1 MDSQS
6 TIKKY
11 KNSVTRKYISISKD
25 EIDII
30 EKGEW
35 YVSKKFD
42 GQLWFYV
49 KEGKNSKIVNANENE
64 ITSKIKDIL
73 KDLDKNFKSSK
84 DIILAGELYYLK
96 NDRERYGDTI
106 SGLGDKT
113 KLKNIRY
120 GVFDVVYSDKA
131 FLNFVDKYN
140 FLKKNLGTSSK
151 KLSHAIDQDKISQK
165 EISKFFSQKI
175 EKNDFEGLI
184 VRNESKIYKIKLE
197 ETADLL
203 ITGFTI
209 GSKPN
214 QVRSVSLGIFLN
226 KEEIVHVG
234 SCGSFASEA
243 IRKDLF
249 KILNKSK
256 VSSNFQ
262 KIASNGSA
270 YMFVKPEIVVEVKLL
285 EMQGDKSND
294 EPIRHLKFKFDNKT
308 LNATGKSRSVSI
320 LNSRVIEIRKD
331 KKANENDCGL
341 NQITRISGIPKEE
354 FKDLSLKDLPKSKII
369 KKVTYVKDGKKG
381 KAIKKFIFW
390 KSNKEKTGDY
400 PSYLCYYLD
409 FSDGRKDPIKK
420 KIYPFEDEKE
430 GLKLFKFLL
439 DENVKKGWEQYG
451 T

>member
-1 MDSQS
+1 MDSSS

-120 GVFDVVYSDKA
+120 GVFDVVYSGKA

-140 FLKKNLGTSSK
+140 FLKKNLGISSK
-151 KLSHAIDQDKISQK
+151 KLSHAIDQNKISQNK
-165 EISKFFSQKI
+165 IS
-175 EKNDFEGLI
+175 
-184 VRNESKIYKIKLE
+184 KIKLE

-270 YMFVKPEIVVEVKLL
+270 YMFVKPEFIVEVKLL

-341 NQITRISGIPKEE
+341 DQIIRISGIPKEE

-369 KKVTYVKDGKKG
+369 KKATYVKDGKKG
-381 KAIKKFIFW
+381 KAIKKSIFC
-390 KSNKEKTGDY
+390 KSDKEKTGDY

>member
-35 YVSKKFD
+35 HVSKKFD

-49 KEGKNSKIVNANENE
+49 KEGKNSKIVNVNENE

-209 GSKPN
+209 GSKLN

-234 SCGSFASEA
+234 SCGSFALK
-243 IRKDLF
+243 R
-249 KILNKSK
+249 
-256 VSSNFQ
+256 
-262 KIASNGSA
+262 
-270 YMFVKPEIVVEVKLL
+270 L
-285 EMQGDKSND
+285 E
-294 EPIRHLKFKFDNKT
+294 
-308 LNATGKSRSVSI
+308 
-320 LNSRVIEIRKD
+320 
-331 KKANENDCGL
+331 
-341 NQITRISGIPKEE
+341 
-354 FKDLSLKDLPKSKII
+354 
-369 KKVTYVKDGKKG
+369 
-381 KAIKKFIFW
+381 
-390 KSNKEKTGDY
+390 
-400 PSYLCYYLD
+400 
-409 FSDGRKDPIKK
+409 
-420 KIYPFEDEKE
+420 KIY
-430 GLKLFKFLL
+430 LK
-439 DENVKKGWEQYG
+439 Y
-451 T
+451 

>member
-140 FLKKNLGTSSK
+140 FLKKIWE
-151 KLSHAIDQDKISQK
+151 H
-165 EISKFFSQKI
+165 
-175 EKNDFEGLI
+175 
-184 VRNESKIYKIKLE
+184 
-197 ETADLL
+197 
-203 ITGFTI
+203 
-209 GSKPN
+209 
-214 QVRSVSLGIFLN
+214 
-226 KEEIVHVG
+226 
-234 SCGSFASEA
+234 
-243 IRKDLF
+243 
-249 KILNKSK
+249 
-256 VSSNFQ
+256 
-262 KIASNGSA
+262 
-270 YMFVKPEIVVEVKLL
+270 
-285 EMQGDKSND
+285 
-294 EPIRHLKFKFDNKT
+294 HLKN
-308 LNATGKSRSVSI
+308 
-320 LNSRVIEIRKD
+320 
-331 KKANENDCGL
+331 
-341 NQITRISGIPKEE
+341 
-354 FKDLSLKDLPKSKII
+354 
-369 KKVTYVKDGKKG
+369 
-381 KAIKKFIFW
+381 
-390 KSNKEKTGDY
+390 Y
-400 PSYLCYYLD
+400 PM
-409 FSDGRKDPIKK
+409 
-420 KIYPFEDEKE
+420 
-430 GLKLFKFLL
+430 
-439 DENVKKGWEQYG
+439 Q
-451 T
+451 